1 MENLKSKTD
10 SNLGFGN
17 TVKYSKTFNTNVNG
31 RDITIGLY
39 RRVITK
45 RVFSEE
51 FKSKTYFTLEY
62 NNEHF
67 GHNDMDRDTFN
78 FYLNMINEGRF
89 DR

>member
-1 MENLKSKTD
+1 MKNLNSKTD
-10 SNLGFGN
+10 RKFGFGI
-17 TVKYSKTFNTNVNG
+17 TVMYSKTFNTNVKG
-31 RDITIGLY
+31 RELTIGIY
-39 RRVITK
+39 RRVINLTD
-45 RVFSEE
+45 EE

-67 GHNDMDRDTFN
+67 GHNDMDRDAFN

>member
-1 MENLKSKTD
+1 MKNLKSKTD

-17 TVKYSKTFNTNVNG
+17 TVRYSKTFNTNVKG
-31 RDITIGLY
+31 RDITIGIY
-39 RRVITK
+39 RRVINVTGD
-45 RVFSEE
+45 E

-67 GHNDMDRDTFN
+67 GHNDMNRDTFN